1 MSIKINID
9 SNAAGLDREEAVQKK
24 PVVIELD
31 ARRTIDGNIMILDH
45 EDIDIVILPAK
56 SKCLALA
63 KEIHDDKVYGAQ
75 DRLFRFLAKSG
86 VIVLESVQGGN
97 VYGSMEA
104 SFPDSAVEGIDSVQ
118 AVLYSVYKYLQEEA
132 PYFSATSKIRDKAL
146 SHLLHPE
153 DEHATDLGTVPHKSR
168 KGSHSPSV
176 RPYGYMYNYSLLREN
191 EKE

>member
-1 MSIKINID
+1 MTIKINISPD
-9 SNAAGLDREEAVQKK
+9 AAGVPPAAPERK

-31 ARRTIDGNIMILDH
+31 ARRTIDGNIMIMDH
-45 EDIDIVILPAK
+45 EDIDIVLIPAK

-63 KEIHDDKVYGAQ
+63 KEMHDDKVYGAQ

-86 VIVLESVQGGN
+86 VIVLESIQGGN

-104 SFPDSAVEGIDSVQ
+104 TIPESVIEGIDATQ

-132 PYFSATSKIRDKAL
+132 PYFSATSKIRNKSL
-146 SHLLHPE
+146 KHLLHPD
-153 DEHATDLGTVPHKSR
+153 DEHATDLGTVPQKAR

-176 RPYGYMYNYSLLREN
+176 RPYGYMYNYSLLRES
-191 EKE
+191 EEE